1 MPLDS
6 PDQIIK
12 VAPDSNVKKVAGAI
26 AYAVGDSDQATVHAI
41 GAGAVNQAVKSIAI
55 ARGMVA
61 SKGVDLWCRIGFT
74 SVMHDTENKDISVIV
89 FFLTTR

>member
-1 MPLDS
+1 MPLDT
-6 PDQIIK
+6 PDQVIK

-26 AYAVGDSDQATVHAI
+26 AYSVADADTATVHAI

-61 SKGVDLWCRIGFT
+61 SKGLDLWCRIGFT
-74 SVMHDTENKDISVIV
+74 TVMHDTENKDISVMV
-89 FFLTTR
+89 FLLNTR

>member
-26 AYAVGDSDQATVHAI
+26 AYSVGKSDSATVHAI
-41 GAGAVNQAVKSIAI
+41 GAGAVNQAAKSVAI

-61 SKGVDLWCRIGFT
+61 SKGRDLWCRIGWAT
-74 SVMHDTENKDISVIV
+74 VSHDTEDKDISVIV
-89 FFLTTR
+89 FLCTAK